1 VIGND
6 RRKRLNFIL
15 QEKKV
20 FSFVLLG
27 LSFFLWVLFLTFFFV
42 FCFYET
48 MKLLATEQEV
58 DGVELFPE
66 DSFLLTN
73 AGKKSGG
80 FIGVI
85 IGDGVTAAVHHD
97 HELAVDLTA
106 EDGEVRTKT
115 LLGAFVHDVPCPRCR
130 KRGGDF
136 AEAPVGGLLGVDA
149 RNPTSVA
156 SRRKTKRRRA
166 FMLCHQ
172 ATKLRACRTG
182 SRTCV
187 HGEEL
192 GVGLTCPHIPV
203 RNELEV
209 DGRVVVPEVATVEA
223 EAVRVHGVGR
233 TPALDIAIA
242 EEVHLRDWTTRDTS
256 CETGRFAS
264 CTMVDD
270 LLRSDGEC
278 RRHFAEGGV

>member
-1 VIGND
+1 MHTDTLRV
-6 RRKRLNFIL
+6 
-15 QEKKV
+15 
-20 FSFVLLG
+20 
-27 LSFFLWVLFLTFFFV
+27 
-42 FCFYET
+42 
-48 MKLLATEQEV
+48 EQEV

-66 DSFLLTN
+66 DSFLLAN
-73 AGKKSGG
+73 ASKKSGG
-80 FIGVI
+80 LVRVI
-85 IGDGVTAAVHHD
+85 VGDGVTAAVHHD

-130 KRGGDF
+130 KRGGHF
-136 AEAPVGGLLGVDA
+136 AEAPVAGLLCGDA
-149 RNPTSVA
+149 EEWHT
-156 SRRKTKRRRA
+156 RRRSRSIIIRTETHA
-166 FMLCHQ
+166 ARV
-172 ATKLRACRTG
+172 ATEHVNAAAVAAHEKTNRRELALWLRHFDRTHV
-182 SRTCV
+182 RR
-187 HGEEL
+187 EEL